1 MASPLSPV
9 FFRFGWLD
17 LTDDGEFSVQAW
29 RVALL
34 QVALTWLSPWQ
45 SLTLQARQLFSQASQ
60 RWWQLPQ
67 QRSVD
72 PSLSFMQDPN
82 DAKASITRSQE
93 SELWHDEGSELP
105 PAFAFAKDIF
115 LADAPCARTDSAS
128 SVHCLGKVM
137 EGVGK
142 EMAEFQLGAR
152 LTRHL
157 VDHLG
162 GPLDHDGYPEM
173 VEDGGGIAKH
183 FLLVGGFGAPGAPS
197 RPVSAISSGV
207 CLIA

>member
-1 MASPLSPV
+1 
-9 FFRFGWLD
+9 
-17 LTDDGEFSVQAW
+17 
-29 RVALL
+29 
-34 QVALTWLSPWQ
+34 
-45 SLTLQARQLFSQASQ
+45 
-60 RWWQLPQ
+60 
-67 QRSVD
+67 
-72 PSLSFMQDPN
+72 MQDPN

-115 LADAPCARTDSAS
+115 LADAPCAR
-128 SVHCLGKVM
+128 
-137 EGVGK
+137 
-142 EMAEFQLGAR
+142 MAEFQLGAR

-173 VEDGGGIAKH
+173 VEELASIAKH